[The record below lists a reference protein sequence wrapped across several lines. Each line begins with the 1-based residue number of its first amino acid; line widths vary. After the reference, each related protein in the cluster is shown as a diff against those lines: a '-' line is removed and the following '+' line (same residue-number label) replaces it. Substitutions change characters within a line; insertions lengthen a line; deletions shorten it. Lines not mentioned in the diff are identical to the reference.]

1 MKKMFYAF
9 VILFTTAS
17 VLTLSAQNK
26 KSVVGKWKYEV
37 AQAPYGYT
45 EGTIEIKELKETLT
59 GEVNFN
65 SGQAVKIQ
73 KLTMRNDTIWGTMYI
88 DSENVKLTAII
99 SNSKMKGSVNTS
111 MGEMSLKADK
121 VVDKK

>member
-1 MKKMFYAF
+1 MFYAF
-9 VILFTTAS
+9 VILFTTNS
-17 VLTLSAQNK
+17 VLTLTAQNK

-37 AQAPYGYT
+37 TEAPYGYN
-45 EGTIEIKELKETLT
+45 EGIIEIKELIDTLT

-65 SGQAVKIQ
+65 SGQAVKMQ
-73 KLTMRNDTIWGTMYI
+73 KLTMRNDSIWGTIYV
-88 DSENVKLTAII
+88 DSENVQLTAKIN
-99 SNSKMKGSVNTS
+99 NSKMKGSVNTS